1 MWNLVKLAEKKKPT
15 RVLPPA
21 VLLIRIRTLSGAV
34 IRQPLSLPFHW
45 ATTNTLELISAASHR
60 LWRTS
65 CVVNNPCH
73 LESMCLPVPVSSN
86 FRCFTANGAQVLCLT
101 DYSLLLPARGL
112 GNCCR
117 WVFGPSKASVVWAFW
132 LSGAANPKETAVT
145 TRLLEKGNSGK
156 VADITGGN
164 LCPYAQACK
173 CLYAAQTHK
182 IQHALTQ
189 APIRWV
195 GRDPNISKLTK

>member
-1 MWNLVKLAEKKKPT
+1 MWNLVKLATKKKT
-15 RVLPPA
+15 VLPPA
-21 VLLIRIRTLSGAV
+21 VLLIRIRPLSGAV
-34 IRQPLSLPFHW
+34 IRRPLSLPLLW
-45 ATTNTLELISAASHR
+45 ATTNTLKLIRSSASLR

-86 FRCFTANGAQVLCLT
+86 FRCFTANGVQVLCLT
-101 DYSLLLPARGL
+101 DYSLLLPARGS

-117 WVFGPSKASVVWAFW
+117 WVFGTSKASVVWAFW
-132 LSGAANPKETAVT
+132 LSGAASPKETAVT

-156 VADITGGN
+156 VADITGGD
-164 LCPYAQACK
+164 LCPYARAFI

-182 IQHALTQ
+182 IKHALTK
-189 APIRWV
+189 APIRRV
-195 GRDPNISKLTK
+195 GRDPNMCELTK